1 MVSKL
6 GERMQP
12 GAIINSAGRGD
23 GPFGGAKQQR
33 TFCAPIAQ
41 QSK

>member
-6 GERMQP
+6 GERVQP
-12 GAIINSAGRGD
+12 GAIINSARRGN
-23 GPFGGAKQQR
+23 GSFGGAKRQR
-33 TFCAPIAQ
+33 TFCAPITE